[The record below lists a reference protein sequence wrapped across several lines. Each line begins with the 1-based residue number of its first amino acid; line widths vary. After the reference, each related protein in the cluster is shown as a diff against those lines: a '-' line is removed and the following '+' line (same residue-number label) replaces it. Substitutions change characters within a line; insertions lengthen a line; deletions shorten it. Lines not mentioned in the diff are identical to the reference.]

1 MTYANIQNYCFKG
14 FTTKYSVANTL
25 CLIISNLI
33 SWLTDKR
40 ILFQW
45 HCHWHCLF
53 QILAK
58 KNSLHQIGY
67 SEFPPTLAYFEFL
80 QLFCGGCT
88 IWSHNL
94 WWHRDLIKIENW
106 CRGEWLLMLHNSCSL
121 MLFIFTEVYQSGI
134 TFCRFFVMHLKVN
147 HTYFFASIDNGCIN
161 PSVSQ

>member
-14 FTTKYSVANTL
+14 FTKYSVANTL

-53 QILAK
+53 QLVDSSTY
-58 KNSLHQIGY
+58 SLHQIRY
-67 SEFPPTLAYFEFL
+67 LEFPPTLAYFEFL
-80 QLFCGGCT
+80 QLFCRGCCA

-106 CRGEWLLMLHNSCSL
+106 CKGEWLLMLYHSCSL
-121 MLFIFTEVYQSGI
+121 ILFFFTQVYQSWI
-134 TFCRFFVMHLKVN
+134 TFCRFFMHLKVN
-147 HTYFFASIDNGCIN
+147 HSFFFAYSDNGCIN

>member
-14 FTTKYSVANTL
+14 FTKYSVANTL

-53 QILAK
+53 QIVDSSIHSTKLGIRNFHRLSHTL
-58 KNSLHQIGY
+58 NSCNYFAAVVLFEVIICDDIGIWLKLKTVAEVNDFWCFITHAVLCY
-67 SEFPPTLAYFEFL
+67 SYLLRFIKVGLLFVG
-80 QLFCGGCT
+80 LFCYALK
-88 IWSHNL
+88 S
-94 WWHRDLIKIENW
+94 E
-106 CRGEWLLMLHNSCSL
+106 SYV
-121 MLFIFTEVYQSGI
+121 LF
-134 TFCRFFVMHLKVN
+134 RFW
-147 HTYFFASIDNGCIN
+147 TDNGCIN

>member
-14 FTTKYSVANTL
+14 FTKYSVANTL

-40 ILFQW
+40 ILLQW

-80 QLFCGGCT
+80 QLFCGGCA

-94 WWHRDLIKIENW
+94 WWHRDLIKIENC
-106 CRGEWLLMLHNSCSL
+106 CRGEWLLMLHHSCSL

-134 TFCRFFVMHLKVN
+134 TFCRFVLLC
-147 HTYFFASIDNGCIN
+147 T
-161 PSVSQ
+161 